1 MSPLPSRISAADY
14 RTLGKPPAKRSKFSN
29 VKVETPAGEKFDSRR
44 EARRWGALSMMLR
57 AGEIRYLR
65 CQVRYPLTAHGVAI
79 CVYVGDFE
87 YEEPDMG
94 GCWVL
99 VTEDAKGFE
108 TAEFKLKA
116 KLFAAQYGRA
126 IRLT

>member
-14 RTLGKPPAKRSKFSN
+14 RTLGKAPAKPSKFGN
-29 VKVETPAGEKFDSRR
+29 KRVTTPAGETFDSRR
-44 EARRWGALSMMLR
+44 EARRFAGLMIRAR
-57 AGEIRYLR
+57 AGEIRNLR
-65 CQVRYPLTAHGVAI
+65 RQVRYPLTAHGVAI

-87 YEEPDMG
+87 YEEREG
-94 GCWVL
+94 VRWEL

-108 TAEFKLKA
+108 TPEFKLKA
-116 KLFAAQYGRA
+116 KMFAAEYGRA

>member
-14 RTLGKPPAKRSKFSN
+14 RTLGKAPAKPSKFGN
-29 VKVETPAGEKFDSRR
+29 KKVETPTGEKFDSRR
-44 EARRWGALSMMLR
+44 EARRFGALVIR
-57 AGEIRYLR
+57 ARVGEIRNLR
-65 CQVRYPLTAHGVAI
+65 RQVRYPLTAHGQPI

-87 YEEPDMG
+87 YEERDG
-94 GCWVL
+94 VRWEL

-108 TAEFKLKA
+108 TPEFKLKA
-116 KLFAAQYGRA
+116 KLFAAEYGRA